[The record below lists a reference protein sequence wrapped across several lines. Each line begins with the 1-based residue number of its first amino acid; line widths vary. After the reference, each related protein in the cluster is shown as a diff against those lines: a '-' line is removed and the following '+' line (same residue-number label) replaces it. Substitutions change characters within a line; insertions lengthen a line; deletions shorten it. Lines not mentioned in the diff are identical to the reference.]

1 MKNIAIKICLLA
13 TIFILSCTKK
23 HEKEKEDIFE
33 VTSPLRKDTST
44 IREYV
49 CQIKAIQHIELRALD
64 RGYLQE
70 IFVDEGKFV
79 KKGTLMFQILP
90 IKYQAELEKA
100 KAEANYAQIEF
111 QNSKLLADSNVISP
125 NQLALV
131 KAKYEKAKAEL
142 RLAEVYMS
150 FTRITAP
157 FDGLID
163 RFQVRLG
170 SLLDDGDLLTTLS
183 DISELWVYFNVPEA
197 EYLDYKQGEKDNN
210 RRKVRLKMANHQLYE
225 HEGVIKTIEADFN
238 NMTGNIAF
246 RATFP
251 NPDALLRH
259 GETGNVIVTVPLKK
273 ALLIPQKATF
283 EVLDQKF
290 VYVLDKDN
298 VLQTRR
304 ITVSAEMPDIYIVKD
319 GISEN
324 DKILLEGLRKVKEG
338 QKIQYSFKDPKK
350 VMANLKLHAE

>member
-13 TIFILSCTKK
+13 TIFMLSCTKK
-23 HEKEKEDIFE
+23 HEKEKEDIYE

-44 IREYV
+44 TREYV

-90 IKYQAELEKA
+90 VKYQAELEKA

-210 RRKVRLKMANHQLYE
+210 RRKVRLKMANNQLYE
-225 HEGVIKTIEADFN
+225 YEGVIKTIEADFN

-273 ALLIPQKATF
+273 ALMIPQKATF

-338 QKIQYSFKDPKK
+338 QKIQYHFKEPKI

>member
-13 TIFILSCTKK
+13 TIFMLSCTKK
-23 HEKEKEDIFE
+23 HEKEKEDVFE

-44 IREYV
+44 TREYV

-290 VYVLDKDN
+290 VYVIDKDN

-338 QKIQYSFKDPKK
+338 QKIQYHFKEPKK
-350 VMANLKLHAE
+350 VMAGLKLHAE